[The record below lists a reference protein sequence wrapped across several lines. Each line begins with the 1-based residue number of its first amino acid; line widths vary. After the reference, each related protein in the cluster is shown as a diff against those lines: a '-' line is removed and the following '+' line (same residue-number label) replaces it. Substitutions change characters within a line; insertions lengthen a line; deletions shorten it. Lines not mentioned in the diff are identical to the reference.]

1 MSLFVRSLAVMV
13 SLVPYLY
20 DFFGA
25 VLLLFGGNGKDGNPM
40 GVVRWEE
47 RI

>member
-1 MSLFVRSLAVMV
+1 MGRMGCHESFCTVARC
-13 SLVPYLY
+13 Y

-40 GVVRWEE
+40 GVVQWEE